1 MARTER
7 GGGALVGCILCLQ
20 RDGPITGG
28 AGLISGEGRVK
39 SGCSREAV
47 LISLWYCFHAHLL

>member
-7 GGGALVGCILCLQ
+7 GGALVGCILCLQ

-28 AGLISGEGRVK
+28 LGL
-39 SGCSREAV
+39 
-47 LISLWYCFHAHLL
+47 